1 MARNMENSG
10 KQYAGKTNRAD
21 NSKQLKVE
29 NKTESKTESKTTSRA
44 ANKATNAR
52 NCK

>member
-10 KQYAGKTNRAD
+10 KQYAGKANRTS
-21 NSKQLKVE
+21 NSRPMKAE
-29 NKTESKTESKTTSRA
+29 NKAESKTESKTTSRA
-44 ANKATNAR
+44 ASKATNAR

>member
-1 MARNMENSG
+1 MARNMENCG
-10 KQYAGKTNRAD
+10 KQYAGKTSRAD

-29 NKTESKTESKTTSRA
+29 NKTESKTTSRA
-44 ANKATNAR
+44 ANKTTNAR